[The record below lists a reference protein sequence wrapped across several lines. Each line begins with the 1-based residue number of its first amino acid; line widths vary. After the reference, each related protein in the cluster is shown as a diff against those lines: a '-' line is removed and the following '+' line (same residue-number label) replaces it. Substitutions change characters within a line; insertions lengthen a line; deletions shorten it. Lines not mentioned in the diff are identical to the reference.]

1 MLTIKEYIKPKSIE
15 EAYELNLN
23 KRNVIIGGML
33 WLKMQHKNVNT
44 AIDISDLG
52 LDKITETDNE
62 YIIGAMVSLRDIE
75 LHTGLN
81 KMTNGA
87 VAESVKHIV
96 GVQFRNSATVG
107 GSIYSR
113 FGFSDVSTVFMALGA
128 KVQLYKAGIIP
139 LDEFSNMKYERDIL
153 MNVIVPKTVN
163 KAVYLSQRNI
173 KTDIPVLTCAV
184 AERDGDIYCVMGSR
198 PMKAVLIKD
207 EAGILKNGID
217 ESSAEKFADYV
228 FENTTYASNCR
239 GSKEYREIVSK
250 VLVKRAVLSLGEI

>member
-1 MLTIKEYIKPKSIE
+1 MLTIKEYVKPKTIE
-15 EAYELNLN
+15 EAYKLNLN

-44 AIDISDLG
+44 AIDISGLG
-52 LDKITETDNE
+52 LDKITETDDE
-62 YIIGAMVSLRDIE
+62 YIIGAMVNLRDIE
-75 LHTGLN
+75 LHPGLN

-87 VAESVKHIV
+87 IAESVRHIV

-128 KVQLYKAGIIP
+128 KVQLYKSGIIP

-153 MNVIVPKTVN
+153 INLIVPKSVN

-173 KTDIPVLTCAV
+173 KTDIPVLTCAIV
-184 AERDGDIYCVMGSR
+184 KRDGDIYCAMGSR
-198 PMKAVLIKD
+198 PMKAILIKD
-207 EAGILKNGID
+207 ETGILKNGIN
-217 ESSAEKFADYV
+217 ESQADKFADYV
-228 FENTTYASNCR
+228 FGNTTYASNCR
-239 GSKEYREIVSK
+239 ASKEYREIVSK
-250 VLVKRAVLSLGEI
+250 VLVKRAVISLGEI